1 METIAGSWSDAWVT
15 PLGAVTCELLSDL
28 PMVVRGNTLMLGE
41 RLKIQR
47 EVHSLPYTWY
57 APSMPPKK
65 PIEEVR
71 CWRWHIECLQ
81 PSRTEDFQL
90 FCGIKDRTE
99 DQWYWST
106 GERLAAIETNRNGYN
121 LHIGTE
127 DEDSLACNVWDR
139 KNKTPRWVQEV
150 FRLDPLEISYWSAW
164 KIDLVR
170 DGLLVQVP
178 PLQEGD
184 HAYVHFLS
192 AFEPLEEASGA
203 NAKNAVD
210 RHRVELD
217 DLLSV
222 STGPRKPW
230 AVD

>member
-1 METIAGSWSDAWVT
+1 MDLSTGYWSDAWTT
-15 PLGAVTCELLSDL
+15 PLGVVTCELLSEL
-28 PMVVRGNTLMLGE
+28 PIVVRGNALMLGE

-47 EVHSLPYTWY
+47 EVLSLPYTWY

-81 PSRTEDFQL
+81 PSRAEDFQL
-90 FCGIKDRTE
+90 FCGIKERTE
-99 DQWYWST
+99 DQWYWDT
-106 GERLAAIETNRNGYN
+106 GERLAAIETNRNGFN

-139 KNKTPRWVQEV
+139 NNKTPEWVNEV
-150 FRLDPLEISYWSAW
+150 FRKEPTEIGHWSAW

-192 AFEPLEEASGA
+192 AFEPIEEDPSVHAS
-203 NAKNAVD
+203 NAVD
-210 RHRVELD
+210 RHRVQLD